1 MQGWAKGLKDRV
13 ERTATQ
19 LSHVSTAF
27 IPPEDGVENGVENG
41 NNIDEQNGN
50 NIVGET
56 KQSSDG
62 AGHAGA
68 TAVPGTPSGQGMFRV
83 YSYSTVV
90 IRIYLWCNFE
100 YACPQSVF
108 MVGLVTIV

>member
-27 IPPEDGVENGVENG
+27 IPPEDGVENGNST
-41 NNIDEQNGN
+41 DEQDDNK
-50 NIVGET
+50 IVDA

-62 AGHAGA
+62 VGDAGA
-68 TAVPGTPSGQGMFRV
+68 TAVPGMPSGQGIFRV
-83 YSYSTVV
+83 YSTVV
-90 IRIYLWCNFE
+90 
-100 YACPQSVF
+100 Q
-108 MVGLVTIV
+108 